1 MAPKGKKVLMVIAP
15 ENFRDE
21 EYREPRRILEG
32 KGCAITVASTHT
44 RPAKGMLGMTVTPD
58 VTLDQVRATDF
69 DLVVFVGGYGAE
81 AYYNDPKAHRIASD
95 AAQAGRPLAAICVA
109 PTILAN
115 AGLLKGKKATVWE
128 SQAKALVSGGATYTK
143 AQVQRDGSIITADGP
158 TSAVQFG
165 EELARALG
173 V

>member
-1 MAPKGKKVLMVIAP
+1 MAAKKKVLMVIAP

-21 EYREPRRILEG
+21 EYAEPRRILEA

-44 RPAKGMLGMTVTPD
+44 REAKGMLGMKVTPD
-58 VTLDQVRATDF
+58 ATLDAIAPSDY

-81 AYYNDPKAHRIASD
+81 HYYNHKRAHEIAIATAKAN
-95 AAQAGRPLAAICVA
+95 RPLAAICVA

-128 SQAKALVSGGATYTK
+128 SQSKALAAGGASYT
-143 AQVQRDGSIITADGP
+143 ARHVERDGQINTADGP

>member
-1 MAPKGKKVLMVIAP
+1 MAQQGKKVLMVIAP
-15 ENFRDE
+15 KDFRDE
-21 EYREPRRILEG
+21 EYREPRRILES

-44 RPAKGMLGMTVTPD
+44 RPAKGMLGLMVTPD
-58 VTLDQVRATDF
+58 ATLDQVRAADF

-81 AYYNDPKAHRIASD
+81 AYYDDPKAQRLASE
-95 AAQAGRPLAAICVA
+95 AAGAGRLIGAICVA

-115 AGLLKGKKATVWE
+115 AGVLKGKKATVWE
-128 SQAKALVSGGATYTK
+128 SQSGVLASKGATYTK
-143 AQVQRDGSIITADGP
+143 AAVLRDASIITADGP